1 MEIISIIAILLS
13 PIIALFISNKLQA
26 KNELRKEKISI
37 LKILMINRATANSI
51 DYVNALNLIDIV
63 FVDSKKVRESYRLL
77 YESYNPQ
84 VYNFTKSQMMLT
96 KLIEAIVKDIG
107 YKEKITWDTI
117 QQPYIPIWLTNEIQ
131 TNSAIKECALAIA
144 NFALNVNK
152 QPDCN
157 QENNKDGKN

>member
-1 MEIISIIAILLS
+1 MEIVSILAIILS
-13 PIIALFISNKLQA
+13 PIIALFISQKLQGE
-26 KNELRKEKISI
+26 KELKKEKIAI

-63 FVDSKKVRESYRLL
+63 FVNSKKVRENYKLL

-84 VYNFTKSQMMLT
+84 IYNISTSQMLLT
-96 KLIEAIVKDIG
+96 KLIEAIVEDVG

-131 TNSAIKECALAIA
+131 ANSAIKECALAIA
-144 NFALNVNK
+144 NIALNANK
-152 QPDCN
+152 QPDN
-157 QENNKDGKN
+157 SQKNKKNVKN